1 MAIINDKAA
10 LLGAAPRKQEVVTIT
25 GGEVLVVEIGAV
37 EYMRMLEECQGDMAE
52 KPIVHIVASWA
63 TITEAGDRLF
73 TVEDFAQLDRTTQLA
88 IGNAAMK
95 LNWTAGDEKN
105 AEAGQESD
113 SPSGSL

>member
-10 LLGAAPRKQEVVTIT
+10 LLGAAQRKQEVVPVQ
-25 GGEVLVVEIGAV
+25 GGEVIVKEIGAV
-37 EYMRMLEECQGDMAE
+37 DYMRMLEECKGEMADA
-52 KPIVHIVASWA
+52 PIMHVVASWA
-63 TITEAGDRLF
+63 TVTEAGERLF
-73 TVEDFAQLDRTTQLA
+73 SVEEFAQLDRATQVA

-95 LNWTAGDEKN
+95 LNWAEADEKN